1 MTSKRA
7 PDDEDGGRVVPR
19 AHEDS
24 SGRRAADAASKRM
37 LDIGSEKLYFKI
49 GEVSEIVG
57 VAPHVLRYWETE
69 FPSIK
74 PQKSRSQQR
83 VFRRRDVETL
93 LKIKHL
99 LYDEKFTIAGARRQ
113 LRSHREEIPAAA
125 PEIGFRLRQSI
136 GRVREHLA
144 ALQGLLSR
152 EEHEAD
158 RNAADPAAYLR
169 ARGGAEAVRAGSRGA
184 GERLFERTRAVREDR
199 GVGDG
204 QQGPPPG
211 PREWSD
217 GETSAIPSADAG
229 DVPTSKSGPPTTGT
243 AWLDGDGSPS

>member
-1 MTSKRA
+1 
-7 PDDEDGGRVVPR
+7 
-19 AHEDS
+19 
-24 SGRRAADAASKRM
+24 M

-49 GEVSEIVG
+49 GEVAEIVG

-136 GRVREHLA
+136 GRVREQLS
-144 ALQGLLSR
+144 ALNTLLSR

-169 ARGGAEAVRAGSRGA
+169 VRGGAEAVRAGSRGA
-184 GERLFERTRAVREDR
+184 GERLFERTRAMRDERGMADGRETPAR
-199 GVGDG
+199 EV
-204 QQGPPPG
+204 
-211 PREWSD
+211 REWSEGD
-217 GETSAIPSADAG
+217 ADANANPNPNPKLVPPPVLRGETSPGNVPRGDAG
-229 DVPTSKSGPPTTGT
+229 EAPEAGETRAT
-243 AWLDGDGSPS
+243 WLDGDGTRS